1 VNAPRPGFSVIIPT
15 RNRPWC
21 LEVCLRA
28 FEKVQDPP
36 DGFEVIVVDDG
47 GTTAP
52 CAASSKKF
60 PVRCLSLAENRGPA
74 AARNHGALHAH
85 GRFLAFLDD
94 DCIPSPEWLC
104 RLHAALDRDPS
115 VGAGGLVINGQTRNL
130 YAHVNQVILDEAYR
144 YYNADRSH
152 ARFFATMNLAVSREQ
167 FARIGGF
174 DEAFRTAEDR
184 DFCARWIAGGL
195 RLEYVPDAP
204 VIHLGAGSWL
214 DFWRR
219 HYRFG
224 SGACSFRR
232 RHTMTP
238 AGRVRLEPPGFY
250 RSLLAGAFREG
261 LTRRAVLAAGLI
273 GVSQFASALGFWAE
287 MRRSQTLKG
296 RSV

>member
-1 VNAPRPGFSVIIPT
+1 VNAPDPGISVIIPT
-15 RNRPWC
+15 RNRSNC

-28 FEKVQDPP
+28 FEQVQDPP
-36 DGFEVIVVDDG
+36 GGFEVIVVDDG
-47 GTTAP
+47 GTAGP
-52 CAASSKKF
+52 HAASSAKF
-60 PVRCLSLAENRGPA
+60 PVRFLGLAENRGPA
-74 AARNHGALHAH
+74 AARNHGALHAR

-115 VGAGGLVINGQTRNL
+115 AGVGGRVINGQTRNL

-152 ARFFATMNLAVSREQ
+152 SRFFATMNLAVSGEQ
-167 FARIGGF
+167 LARIGGF

-195 RLEYVPDAP
+195 RLEYVPDAV
-204 VIHLGAGSWL
+204 VIHLGAGGWL

-232 RHTMTP
+232 RHTATA
-238 AGRVRLEPPGFY
+238 AGRVRLEPPAFY

-261 LTRRAVLAAGLI
+261 LTRRAFLAAGLI
-273 GVSQFASALGFWAE
+273 GVSQVASALGFWAE
-287 MRRSQTLKG
+287 IKRSQTVNG
-296 RSV
+296 RSG